1 MERRQLILFSIIFL
15 GVVSLLTVAYLVFF
29 RTPYGVL
36 YENIREGDAAQVV
49 AELDKQGI
57 AYRLEDGGHRVMVSE
72 GDIGK
77 ARVLIAGS
85 GVAMGGVVGFELF
98 NESDMGLTEFAQ
110 KVNYQRALQGELAR
124 TIMAMDGVNFARV
137 HLSLPERSLFR
148 ASQQGAKAA
157 VTVETEP
164 GPPLSPERVAGIQQ
178 LVSSSVPSLAAWQV
192 AVLDG
197 RGRLLS
203 AMAAASA
210 APPGELSEKQAL
222 EEYYRARAQA
232 AAERLIPGLPFR
244 ITVLAIPTGEPE
256 TRAGAEAAGAER
268 GKADDAARDAPPGRT
283 RDFSLR
289 IAFRTEA
296 PLNTE
301 DTGLLRQAIA
311 DAVNLSPKQ
320 GDVLRFETG
329 PLEEPGQPTAPAA
342 ANGAGETWQ
351 PAAGASPQGPRPSAL
366 GMLAAIL
373 RSRLLW
379 FAAAVIGVLLLIAL
393 RRRSRMSRAEQQSFA
408 DMLSESIAMR
418 ERASDGV

>member
-1 MERRQLILFSIIFL
+1 MERRQLILFSTIFL
-15 GVVSLLTVAYLVFF
+15 GVVVLLAAAYFAFF

-57 AYRLEDGGHRVMVSE
+57 AYRLEDGGHRVMVPE

-124 TIMAMDGVNFARV
+124 TIMAMEGVEFARV

-148 ASQQGAKAA
+148 TSQQGAKAA

-178 LVSSSVPSLAAWQV
+178 LISSSVPALAAWQV

-203 AMAAASA
+203 SMTAEASPSTA
-210 APPGELSEKQAL
+210 QLSEKQAL

-232 AAERLIPGLPFR
+232 AAEQLIPGLPFR
-244 ITVLAIPTGEPE
+244 IKVLAVSAGVPDMPEP
-256 TRAGAEAAGAER
+256 RA
-268 GKADDAARDAPPGRT
+268 

-296 PLNTE
+296 PLNAE
-301 DTGLLRQAIA
+301 DTGLLREAVA
-311 DAVNLSPKQ
+311 GAVNLSPKQ

-329 PLEEPGQPTAPAA
+329 PLEEPEPQPPAAPAA
-342 ANGAGETWQ
+342 ANGAGEAWH
-351 PAAGASPQGPRPSAL
+351 PAAGASQGSRSSAL
-366 GMLAAIL
+366 GTLTAL
-373 RSRLLW
+373 LGSRLLW
-379 FAAAVIGVLLLIAL
+379 FAAALAGVLLLIAL

-408 DMLSESIAMR
+408 EMLSESIAMR
-418 ERASDGV
+418 ERAADGV